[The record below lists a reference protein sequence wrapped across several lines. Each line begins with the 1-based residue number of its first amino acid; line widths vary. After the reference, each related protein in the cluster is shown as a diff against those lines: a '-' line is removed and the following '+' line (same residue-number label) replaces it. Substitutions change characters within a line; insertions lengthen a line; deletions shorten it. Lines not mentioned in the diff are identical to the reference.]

1 MVSGAEWRLR
11 QFAGLKVRRQTA
23 ELLENNR
30 LFAAC
35 KNNRLHIARKLPA
48 SRFFII
54 YPSSLH
60 AWRILA
66 ASVQDYK

>member
-30 LFAAC
+30 TQVLI
-35 KNNRLHIARKLPA
+35 LDD
-48 SRFFII
+48 FI
-54 YPSSLH
+54 
-60 AWRILA
+60 R
-66 ASVQDYK
+66 